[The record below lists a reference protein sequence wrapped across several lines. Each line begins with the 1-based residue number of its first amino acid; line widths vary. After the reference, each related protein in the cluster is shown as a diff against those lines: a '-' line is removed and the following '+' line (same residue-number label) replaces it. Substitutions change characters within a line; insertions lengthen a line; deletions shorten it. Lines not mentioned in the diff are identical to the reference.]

1 MSYTAPFPAQPTP
14 REAAAIEAL
23 VVPHPMLGQPAFE
36 RLHRMRRRFSWTLT
50 AAMLAIY
57 FGFILTL
64 AFRPAWLAVPVTPG
78 RPMTLGIPVGFG
90 MFAVTFAL
98 VAVYVYRSNV
108 TFDSMITAIRA
119 GEQA

>member
-1 MSYTAPFPAQPTP
+1 MSHTAPFPVQPSQL
-14 REAAAIEAL
+14 EVAAIAAP
-23 VVPHPMLGQPAFE
+23 VVPHPMLGQPGFE

-64 AFRPAWLAVPVTPG
+64 AFRPGWLAVPVTPG
-78 RPMTLGIPVGFG
+78 QPMTIGIPIGFG

-98 VAVYVYRSNV
+98 VAVYVHRSNV
-108 TFDSMITAIRA
+108 TFDKMITDIREGA
-119 GEQA
+119 QR